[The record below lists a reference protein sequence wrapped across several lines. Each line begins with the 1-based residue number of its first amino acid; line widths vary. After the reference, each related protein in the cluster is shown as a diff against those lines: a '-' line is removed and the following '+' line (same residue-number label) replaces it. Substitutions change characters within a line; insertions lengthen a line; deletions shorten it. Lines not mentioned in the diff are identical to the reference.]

1 MILYHTWPSA
11 FDTQVPL
18 DSFTC
23 VVLLQVSGL
32 YEVVVVMICG
42 VVKFIGVLVVI
53 VVIGM
58 MVVVVDGV
66 VNVVVIAVVLN
77 IIVVS
82 DGVNV

>member
-11 FDTQVPL
+11 FGMQVPL

-53 VVIGM
+53 GM
-58 MVVVVDGV
+58 IVVVVDGI
-66 VNVVVIAVVLN
+66 VNVVVIVIVLN

>member
-11 FDTQVPL
+11 FEMQVPL

-32 YEVVVVMICG
+32 YEVVVVVICG
-42 VVKFIGVLVVI
+42 VVKFIGVLVVL
-53 VVIGM
+53 VGIGM
-58 MVVVVDGV
+58 MVVVADEV
-66 VNVVVIAVVLN
+66 VNVAVIVIVLN

-82 DGVNV
+82 GGVNV

>member
-11 FDTQVPL
+11 FGTQVPL

-23 VVLLQVSGL
+23 VVLLQLSGL
-32 YEVVVVMICG
+32 YEVVVVM
-42 VVKFIGVLVVI
+42 
-53 VVIGM
+53 
-58 MVVVVDGV
+58 MVVVVYGV
-66 VNVVVIAVVLN
+66 VNVVDIVIVLN